1 MIRFFTLLRG
11 RFRPIP
17 DGADWRRNPLAHP
30 RIRQMTEREKAD
42 LPFDP
47 ATILPD

>member
-1 MIRFFTLLRG
+1 MDRFLTRLRG
-11 RFRPIP
+11 RFRAEP
-17 DGADWRRNPLAHP
+17 DGTAWRRNPFAHP
-30 RIRQMTEREKAD
+30 RIRRMTERGKAD

>member
-1 MIRFFTLLRG
+1 MIRFLTRLRG
-11 RFRPIP
+11 RLRLKPS
-17 DGADWRRNPLAHP
+17 GTDWHRNPLAHP
-30 RIRQMTEREKAD
+30 LIQRMTEREKAD